1 MFKTLTL
8 LLVFCLPACAGP
20 AKKNAPA
27 QPAAFKTFAMED
39 KSFSCEVPAAWQQKR
54 DLDKEKRDKTPQLEL
69 LGPRAEKS
77 PVIIYAA
84 FYSKE
89 GGYFDG
95 FQDYID
101 RNSKDSWGE
110 TEDKYGAV
118 KEILLGGR
126 KAFVFDREVKTS
138 LNPESPA
145 SETVQ
150 VMEKFYVIP
159 AAGGFFALHF
169 YAPRSAYAKNLPVFE
184 RLAKTF
190 KGKN

>member
-8 LLVFCLPACAGP
+8 LTLFCLPACAGA
-20 AKKNAPA
+20 AKKPAAA
-27 QPAAFKTFAMED
+27 QPAFKAFAMED

-77 PVIIYAA
+77 PVMIYAA

-89 GGYFDG
+89 GKYFDG

-110 TEDKYGAV
+110 TGDKYSPVRETA
-118 KEILLGGR
+118 LGGR
-126 KAFVFDREVKTS
+126 KAFVFEREVKTS
-138 LNPESPA
+138 VNPESPTG
-145 SETVQ
+145 ETVQ
-150 VMEKFYVIP
+150 IVEKFYVLP
-159 AAGGFFALHF
+159 AADGFFALHF
-169 YAPRSAYAKNLPVFE
+169 YAPKSVYNKHLPAFE

-190 KGKN
+190 KAKN

>member
-8 LLVFCLPACAGP
+8 LMLFCLPACAGA
-20 AKKNAPA
+20 AKK
-27 QPAAFKTFAMED
+27 PAAPQPVFKAFAMED

-77 PVIIYAA
+77 PVMIYAA

-89 GGYFDG
+89 GKYFDG

-110 TEDKYGAV
+110 TGDKYSPV
-118 KEILLGGR
+118 REIALGGR
-126 KAFVFDREVKTS
+126 KAFVFEREVKTS
-138 LNPESPA
+138 VNPESPTG
-145 SETVQ
+145 ETVQ
-150 VMEKFYVIP
+150 IVEKFYVLP
-159 AAGGFFALHF
+159 AADGFFALHF
-169 YAPRSAYAKNLPVFE
+169 YAPKSVYNKHLPVFE

-190 KGKN
+190 KAKN